1 VLGAGFKPVGELH
14 SQPFDSAFVAEASVR
29 GRAGT
34 RAVDAKCACVMTAS
48 ASVER
53 GRPLPVERVVINL
66 WCGVCG

>member
-34 RAVDAKCACVMTAS
+34 RAVDAVCVRRRKRAGDDGVGFGGGRGDRCRY
-48 ASVER
+48 SV
-53 GRPLPVERVVINL
+53 L
-66 WCGVCG
+66 